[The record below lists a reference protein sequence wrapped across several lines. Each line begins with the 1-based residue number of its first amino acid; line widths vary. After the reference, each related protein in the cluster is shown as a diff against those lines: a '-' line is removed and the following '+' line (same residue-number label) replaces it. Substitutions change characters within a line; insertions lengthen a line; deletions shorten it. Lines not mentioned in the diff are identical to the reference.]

1 MDEKKVLL
9 NDDDLGIVSGGV
21 EIRDDAQA
29 GGRCPQCAALLQK
42 NNYGVYA
49 CPQCHPEQFSKNSGM
64 TPRNASRNLMVS
76 GGPASKP
83 SVFDRGLRKA

>member
-1 MDEKKVLL
+1 MDDKKVLL

-29 GGRCPQCAALLQK
+29 GGRCPQCASLLRK
-42 NNYGVYA
+42 NSDGVYA

-64 TPRNASRNLMVS
+64 TSRNASRNLIVS
-76 GGPASKP
+76 GGDTKR
-83 SVFDRGLRKA
+83 SVFDRGLRNA